1 MSWVLDLYLVGIQI
15 RDTNSVKNVACQ
27 AHTIY
32 PPTKLAAGASVSFV
46 NNNSNNDNNNNEQ
59 NSSKTLWR
67 ARRWD
72 IFSEFESLTS
82 H

>member
-1 MSWVLDLYLVGIQI
+1 MLDLYLVGIQI
-15 RDTNSVKNVACQ
+15 RDTNSVENVACQ

-32 PPTKLAAGASVSFV
+32 PSTKLAAGASASFV

-59 NSSKTLWR
+59 NSNKTLHGGQE
-67 ARRWD
+67 D
-72 IFSEFESLTS
+72 EIILLSLS